1 LHEGHFD
8 ALTAAL
14 MICTFRPQL
23 GHAPQRIVR
32 PISGPT
38 MSPKLTNK
46 TIGGSQKKQ
55 TAASTKIPSAMMSP
69 VKKPDIGAGSDVADA
84 NSRCGNWSIGTVAL
98 VCLNCR
104 AASAAKKSAA
114 AKNAK
119 TVKPIANPPT
129 KDYLP

>member
-1 LHEGHFD
+1 
-8 ALTAAL
+8 
-14 MICTFRPQL
+14 M
-23 GHAPQRIVR
+23 VR
-32 PISGPT
+32 PTSGPT
-38 MSPKLTNK
+38 ISPKLTNK
-46 TIGGSQKKQ
+46 TMGGSQKKQ

-84 NSRCGNWSIGTVAL
+84 NSRCGNWSTCAIAL

-119 TVKPIANPPT
+119 TVKPIAIPPNGRPPAGAANERSRHPLGAG
-129 KDYLP
+129 DAGICL